1 LHELCLKT
9 QVLNHYRFRRIENQ
23 LEFPDETFQ
32 EIIEGKTKL
41 LIPKK
46 SLTDKVPPMKPAF
59 FNPKAKLNRDFS
71 IIAYSAFLNK
81 FQGPKIFLE
90 SMSGIGARGLR
101 VGTEL
106 SVEKIVIND
115 LNPSALKM
123 AEYSANLNNVKNVE
137 FSEKEVCRFFSNYSK
152 KGERGSIVDI
162 DPFGSPAAFFDC
174 GIRATMHGG
183 ILSTAA
189 TDLQVLNG
197 LFQSACK
204 RKYGG
209 IPVRTEYGN
218 EIAIRLILGSLRT
231 VAARLGVT
239 IIPMFVESEMHYY
252 RTYVKVLNRPDQ
264 QENLGYI
271 LHCKNCGHRK
281 ISLEQEKE
289 CELCK
294 LKISA
299 AGPLWIENIFN
310 KEFVQNMLDENTK
323 LETDKNCEK
332 ILLKVIE
339 EAEMPATYFTI
350 DEIASIMKSSPPKLE
365 KAILSLK
372 ENGFLSSVTA
382 FNPTGF
388 RTNAKV
394 NEIIEIFKSIQ

>member
-1 LHELCLKT
+1 
-9 QVLNHYRFRRIENQ
+9 
-23 LEFPDETFQ
+23 LEFPDDTFQ

-41 LIPKK
+41 LVPKK
-46 SLTDKVPPMKPAF
+46 SITDKVPPMKPAF

-81 FQGPKIFLE
+81 FDGPKIFLE
-90 SMSGIGARGLR
+90 GLSGIGARGLR
-101 VGTEL
+101 VANEL
-106 SVEKIVIND
+106 DVEKVVIND

-123 AEYSANLNNVKNVE
+123 AEYSANLNNIKNIE

-209 IPVRTEYGN
+209 VPVRTEYGN
-218 EIAIRLILGSLRT
+218 EIAIRLVLGSLRT

-239 IIPMFVESEMHYY
+239 VIPMFVESEMHYY

-271 LHCKNCGHRK
+271 LHCKNCGNRK
-281 ISLEQEKE
+281 MTFEQEQE

-294 LKISA
+294 SKISI
-299 AGPLWIENIFN
+299 AGPLWVGKIFD
-310 KEFVQNMLDENTK
+310 KKFVQNMLEENSK

-332 ILLKVIE
+332 ILCKCLSE
-339 EAEMPATYFTI
+339 SEMPGTYYSI
-350 DEIASIMKSSPPKLE
+350 DEIASLMKSSPPKLE
-365 KAILSLK
+365 KAISSLQ
-372 ENGFLSSVTA
+372 ENNFLSSNTV
-382 FNPTGF
+382 FSPTGF
-388 RTNAKV
+388 RTNANV
-394 NEIIEIFKSIQ
+394 NEIIEIFKTIQ

>member
-1 LHELCLKT
+1 
-9 QVLNHYRFRRIENQ
+9 
-23 LEFPDETFQ
+23 LEIPNESFQ

-41 LIPKK
+41 LVPKK
-46 SLTDKVPPMKPAF
+46 SITEKVPPKKPVF

-71 IIAYSAFLNK
+71 VIAYAAFLKN

-90 SMSGIGARGLR
+90 GLSGTGARGLR
-101 VGTEL
+101 VANEL
-106 SVEKIVIND
+106 KIENIIIND
-115 LNPSALKM
+115 LNPTALKI
-123 AEYSANLNNVKNVE
+123 AEYSAKLNNIKNIE
-137 FSEKEVCRFFSNYSK
+137 FSEKEVCRFFSNYSR

-197 LFQSACK
+197 LFQGACK

-218 EIAIRLILGSLRT
+218 EMAIRLVLGCLRM
-231 VAARLGVT
+231 VAARLGVQV
-239 IIPMFVESEMHYY
+239 IPLFVESDMHYY

-264 QENLGYI
+264 QENIGYI

-281 ISLEQEKE
+281 ITLEQEQE

-294 LKISA
+294 LKISI
-299 AGPLWIENIFN
+299 AGPLWIGNIFD
-310 KEFVQNMLDENTK
+310 KEFIQNML
-323 LETDKNCEK
+323 LEIQNLEVDKVCEK
-332 ILLKVIE
+332 TLHKCLAE
-339 EAEMPATYFTI
+339 SEMPGTYFTL
-350 DEIASIMKSSPPKLE
+350 DEIASKMKSSPPKLE
-365 KAILSLK
+365 NAISYLQK
-372 ENGFLSSVTA
+372 NNFVASVTS
-382 FNPTGF
+382 FSPTGF
-388 RTNAKV
+388 RTDAKI
-394 NEIIEIFKSIQ
+394 NEIIKIFQTIQ

>member
-1 LHELCLKT
+1 
-9 QVLNHYRFRRIENQ
+9 
-23 LEFPDETFQ
+23 LEFTDGTFQ

-41 LIPKK
+41 LVPKK
-46 SLTDKVPPMKPAF
+46 SITDKVPPMKPAF

-90 SMSGIGARGLR
+90 GLSGLGARGLR
-101 VGTEL
+101 VANEL
-106 SVEKIVIND
+106 DIEKIVIND

-123 AEYSANLNNVKNVE
+123 AEYSANLNEVKNME

-162 DPFGSPAAFFDC
+162 DPFGSPAAYFDC

-209 IPVRTEYGN
+209 VPVRTEYGN
-218 EIAIRLILGSLRT
+218 EIAIRLILGSLRA
-231 VAARLGVT
+231 VSARLGVT

-252 RTYVKVLNRPDQ
+252 RAYVKVLNKPDQ
-264 QENLGYI
+264 
-271 LHCKNCGHRK
+271 K
-281 ISLEQEKE
+281 
-289 CELCK
+289 
-294 LKISA
+294 
-299 AGPLWIENIFN
+299 
-310 KEFVQNMLDENTK
+310 
-323 LETDKNCEK
+323 
-332 ILLKVIE
+332 
-339 EAEMPATYFTI
+339 
-350 DEIASIMKSSPPKLE
+350 
-365 KAILSLK
+365 
-372 ENGFLSSVTA
+372 
-382 FNPTGF
+382 
-388 RTNAKV
+388 
-394 NEIIEIFKSIQ
+394 

>member
-1 LHELCLKT
+1 MEIPSESL
-9 QVLNHYRFRRIENQ
+9 
-23 LEFPDETFQ
+23 Q

-41 LIPKK
+41 LVTKK
-46 SLTDKVPPMKPAF
+46 SITEKVPPKKPVF

-71 IIAYSAFLNK
+71 VIAYAAFLKN

-90 SMSGIGARGLR
+90 GLSGIGARGLR
-101 VGTEL
+101 VANEL
-106 SVEKIVIND
+106 KVENIVIND
-115 LNPSALKM
+115 LNPTALKI
-123 AEYSANLNNVKNVE
+123 AEYSAKLNNLKNIE

-197 LFQSACK
+197 LFQGACK

-218 EIAIRLILGSLRT
+218 EIAIRLILGCLRI
-231 VAARLGVT
+231 VAARLGVQV
-239 IIPMFVESEMHYY
+239 IPLFVESHMHYY

-264 QENLGYI
+264 QENIGYI

-281 ISLEQEKE
+281 ISIEQEQE

-294 LKISA
+294 LKISI

-310 KEFVQNMLDENTK
+310 KEFIQNML
-323 LETDKNCEK
+323 LEIQNFKVDKVCEK
-332 ILLKVIE
+332 MLHKCLVE
-339 EAEMPATYFTI
+339 SEMPGTYFTL
-350 DEIASIMKSSPPKLE
+350 DEIASKMKSSPPKLE
-365 KAILSLK
+365 NAISNLQK
-372 ENGFLSSVTA
+372 NNFAASVKS
-382 FNPTGF
+382 FSPTGF
-388 RTNAKV
+388 RTDAKI
-394 NEIIEIFKSIQ
+394 NEIIKIFLTIQ

>member
-1 LHELCLKT
+1 LCLKT
-9 QVLNHYRFRRIENQ
+9 QVLNRYRFRRIENL

-123 AEYSANLNNVKNVE
+123 AEYSANLNDVRNIE

-209 IPVRTEYGN
+209 VPVRTEYGN

-239 IIPMFVESEMHYY
+239 VIPMFVESEMHYY

-271 LHCKNCGHRK
+271 LHCKSCGHRK

-294 LKISA
+294 LKISV

-310 KEFVQNMLDENTK
+310 KEFVQNMFDENTK

-365 KAILSLK
+365 KTVASLR

-382 FNPTGF
+382 FDPTGF
-388 RTNAKV
+388 RTNANV
-394 NEIIEIFKSIQ
+394 NEIIEIFRTIQ

>member
-1 LHELCLKT
+1 MEIP
-9 QVLNHYRFRRIENQ
+9 NES
-23 LEFPDETFQ
+23 FQ

-41 LIPKK
+41 LVPKK
-46 SLTDKVPPMKPAF
+46 SITEKVPPKKPVF

-71 IIAYSAFLNK
+71 VIAYAAFLKN

-90 SMSGIGARGLR
+90 GLAGMGARGLR
-101 VGTEL
+101 VANEL
-106 SVEKIVIND
+106 KIENIVIND
-115 LNPSALKM
+115 LNPTALKI
-123 AEYSANLNNVKNVE
+123 AEYSAKLNNIKNIE

-152 KGERGSIVDI
+152 KGERGSIIDI

-197 LFQSACK
+197 LFQGACK

-218 EIAIRLILGSLRT
+218 EMAIRLVLGCLRM
-231 VAARLGVT
+231 VAARLGVQV
-239 IIPMFVESEMHYY
+239 IPLFVESNMHYY

-264 QENLGYI
+264 QENIGYI

-281 ISLEQEKE
+281 ITLEQEQE

-294 LKISA
+294 LKISI
-299 AGPLWIENIFN
+299 AGPLWIGNIFN
-310 KEFVQNMLDENTK
+310 KEFIQDMLLEVQN
-323 LETDKNCEK
+323 LEVDKICEK
-332 ILLKVIE
+332 NLHKCLAE
-339 EAEMPATYFTI
+339 SEMPATYFTL
-350 DEIASIMKSSPPKLE
+350 DKIASKMKSSPPKLE
-365 KAILSLK
+365 NAILYLQK
-372 ENGFLSSVTA
+372 NNFVASVTS
-382 FNPTGF
+382 FSPTGF
-388 RTNAKV
+388 RTNAKIT
-394 NEIIEIFKSIQ
+394 EIMEIFQTIQ

>member
-1 LHELCLKT
+1 
-9 QVLNHYRFRRIENQ
+9 
-23 LEFPDETFQ
+23 LEISDETFQ

-41 LIPKK
+41 LVPKK
-46 SLTDKVPPMKPAF
+46 SIIDKVPPKKPAF
-59 FNPKAKLNRDFS
+59 FNPKGKLNRDFS

-90 SMSGIGARGLR
+90 GLSGIGARGLR
-101 VGTEL
+101 VANEL
-106 SVEKIVIND
+106 EIEKIVIND

-123 AEYSANLNNVKNVE
+123 ADYSANLNELENIE
-137 FSEKEVCRFFSNYSK
+137 FSEKEVCRFLSEHAK
-152 KGERGSIVDI
+152 KGERGSIIDI

-197 LFQSACK
+197 LFQGACK

-209 IPVRTEYGN
+209 VPVRTEYGN
-218 EIAIRLILGSLRT
+218 EIAIRLILGCLRV
-231 VAARLGVT
+231 VAARLGVE

-264 QENLGYI
+264 QENIGYI

-281 ISLEQEKE
+281 ITLEQEQK

-294 LKISA
+294 LKIDI
-299 AGPLWIENIFN
+299 AGPLWIGSIFN
-310 KEFVQNMLDENTK
+310 KEFIQNML
-323 LETDKNCEK
+323 LEIPNLEVDKACEK
-332 ILLKVIE
+332 TLNKCFIE
-339 EAEMPATYFTI
+339 SEMPGMYFTL
-350 DEIASIMKSSPPKLE
+350 DEIASKMKSSPPKLE
-365 KAILSLK
+365 KVISSLQ
-372 ENGFLSSVTA
+372 ENKFLASITS

-388 RTNAKV
+388 RTNANI
-394 NEIIEIFKSIQ
+394 NEIIKIFQTIQ